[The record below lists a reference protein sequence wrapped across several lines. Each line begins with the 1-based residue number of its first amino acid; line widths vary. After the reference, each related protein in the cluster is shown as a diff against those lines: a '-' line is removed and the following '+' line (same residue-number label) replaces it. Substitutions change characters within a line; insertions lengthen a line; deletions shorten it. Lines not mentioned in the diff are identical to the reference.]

1 MMNGVM
7 MINCVLQKKKSKM
20 MKNCLLVMTLTN
32 VNPKIVNLNLVDQD
46 LKMIP
51 MMMRRNK
58 NESRSKN
65 KRKSKK

>member
-1 MMNGVM
+1 
-7 MINCVLQKKKSKM
+7 
-20 MKNCLLVMTLTN
+20 MTLTN